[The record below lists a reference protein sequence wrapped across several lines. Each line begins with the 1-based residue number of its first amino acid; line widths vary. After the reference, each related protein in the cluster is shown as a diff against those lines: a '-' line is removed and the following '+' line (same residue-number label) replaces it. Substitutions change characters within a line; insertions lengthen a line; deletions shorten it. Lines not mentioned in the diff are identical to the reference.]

1 MRQIYILV
9 VGEHILSQMVDFNE
23 VELIQLILMYCK
35 KLLSATE
42 K

>member
-23 VELIQLILMYCK
+23 VELIQLILIYCK